1 MRKEKRSKLLPLS
14 YFQANSDTGQILYL
28 AFFLGRQIMRYPNR
42 RYGNPTEFQYY
53 VATHG
58 DGIKGVARTLRRDER
73 TVRRW
78 LNQTQK
84 LPWWVPEILR
94 LQRMESAEIVRQMT
108 GHYPRVLAVVTDEAQ
123 LELRRAEPT
132 KKPLALT
139 DLRLDD
145 FDLAVG

>member
-1 MRKEKRSKLLPLS
+1 
-14 YFQANSDTGQILYL
+14 
-28 AFFLGRQIMRYPNR
+28 MRYPNR
-42 RYGNPTEFQYY
+42 RYGNPTEFAYY

-58 DGIKGVARTLRRDER
+58 DGVKGVARTLRRDER

-78 LNQTQK
+78 LNQTAK

-108 GHYPRVLAVVTDEAQ
+108 GHYPRRLAVVTHDAQ
-123 LELRRAEPT
+123 LELRRADE
-132 KKPLALT
+132 KKPQAIT

-145 FDLAVG
+145 FDLAEPISCVS